1 MMEAGACRLDA
12 PTHNATSRLPDIIQ
26 SAIDEVRRI
35 SRDLRPS
42 VLDDLGIITAINSF
56 CFDFEKVNG
65 TITVVREITA
75 RDEDIP
81 EKIKI
86 VLYRVTQE
94 ACTNIVRH
102 SHADRVTV
110 TLSAVDGT
118 VRLCIR
124 DNGIGFDQQKL
135 HACRESNR
143 GLGLSSMKERIE
155 FSGGRFILTAAPDQ
169 GTTVQALWHPALN
182 AA

>member
-1 MMEAGACRLDA
+1 MPVFTRHAAG
-12 PTHNATSRLPDIIQ
+12 THNSADSLPGIIQ

-42 VLDDLGIITAINSF
+42 ILDDLGIIAAINSF

-65 TITVVREITA
+65 TITVVREISA

-86 VLYRVTQE
+86 VIYRVTQE

-110 TLSAVDGT
+110 
-118 VRLCIR
+118 
-124 DNGIGFDQQKL
+124 
-135 HACRESNR
+135 H
-143 GLGLSSMKERIE
+143 LSSV
-155 FSGGRFILTAAPDQ
+155 SGN
-169 GTTVQALWHPALN
+169 VQLQHTR
-182 AA
+182 